1 MNRSTR
7 TIVVFLLSLAVAGI
21 ASALVYQAAQGAPPA
36 VAEVTS
42 YPVAVAARALP
53 VGSRL
58 GLEDV
63 KLVAWPAASPIKGS
77 VSRLEDA
84 VNRGLLASV
93 VENEPLTSAKL
104 ASAES
109 GAGLP
114 PMITA
119 GMRAISVH
127 VDEVVG
133 VAGFAVPG
141 AHVDVVVTI
150 NSRDESVS
158 RVVVSNVQVLAAGTR
173 TDQNPQP
180 NAKATPST
188 VVTLLVTPADAERIS
203 LASSIG
209 RMMLTLRHPLDQ
221 STSDTTGTRVASLLG
236 APEAPPPS
244 ASAPRPVSVARAPKP
259 VPVEPPPPPP
269 PPYTVET
276 IRAAK
281 RTAEVVK

>member
-7 TIVVFLLSLAVAGI
+7 TLVVFVLSLAVAGI
-21 ASALVYQAAQGAPPA
+21 ASALVYQAAQNAPAA
-36 VAEVTS
+36 VAEVRS

-53 VGSRL
+53 VGAKL

-63 KLVAWPAASPIKGS
+63 RLIAWPAASPITGS

-93 VENEPLTSAKL
+93 VENEPLTAAKL

-119 GMRAISVH
+119 GMRAISVK
-127 VDEVVG
+127 VDDVVG

-150 NSRDESVS
+150 NQRDESVA
-158 RVVVSNVQVLAAGTR
+158 RVVVSNVQVLASGTR
-173 TDQNPQP
+173 ADQGQQQDGKV
-180 NAKATPST
+180 APST

-209 RMMLTLRHPLDQ
+209 RIMLTLRHPLDQ
-221 STSDTTGTRVASLLG
+221 STTDTIGTRVASLLG
-236 APEAPPPS
+236 RPEPAPP
-244 ASAPRPVSVARAPKP
+244 AAARAAVARAPRPPAPEP
-259 VPVEPPPPPP
+259 VAPPP